1 MCYLPAAL
9 GCGSPKSRGFLAM
22 TEESLSPQEGS
33 ERWNFKALGQTQGH
47 LRLIGPAQTPSW
59 LQSGPHLGRAKSPFP
74 VCQWPNSVMIPEVVK
89 INTLIS
95 YTVQPP
101 KELKTGGGPARMGG

>member
-1 MCYLPAAL
+1 MLPAS
-9 GCGSPKSRGFLAM
+9 SPRMWLSKEQRLANDDRK
-22 TEESLSPQEGS
+22 ESLSPQEGS
-33 ERWNFKALGQTQGH
+33 EGRNFKALGQTRGH
-47 LRLIGPAQTPSW
+47 LCLIGPAQLPSW

-74 VCQWPNSVMIPEVVK
+74 VLQWPNSAMIPEVVK

-95 YTVQPP
+95 YIVQPP